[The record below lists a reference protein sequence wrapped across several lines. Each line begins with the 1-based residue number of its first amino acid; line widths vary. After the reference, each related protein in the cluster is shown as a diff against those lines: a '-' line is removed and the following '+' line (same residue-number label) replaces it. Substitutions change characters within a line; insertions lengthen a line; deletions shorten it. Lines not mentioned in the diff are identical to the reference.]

1 MPMSDSQ
8 TEWAKIS
15 AAIVIPN
22 IGGYINGRITK
33 NELRPWYESIR
44 KPWFNP
50 PNWVF
55 APVWTSIYTGIG
67 YSSYLILRD
76 GAKLNNGAQ
85 MCALSLYGAQLALNM
100 AWSPLFFKYHSFKWV
115 SKKWFFI

>member
-8 TEWAKIS
+8 TEWAKIA

-44 KPWFNP
+44 KPLFNP